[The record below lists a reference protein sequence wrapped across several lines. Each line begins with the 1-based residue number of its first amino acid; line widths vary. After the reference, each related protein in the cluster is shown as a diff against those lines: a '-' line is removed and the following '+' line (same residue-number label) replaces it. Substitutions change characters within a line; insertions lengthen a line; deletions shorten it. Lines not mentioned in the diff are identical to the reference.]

1 MKDEPDESDAGRV
14 NRTSRPIE
22 DPGIG
27 RFVERLREAIG
38 TGSIRAFAARTAMSE
53 GALRTYLRGESFPT
67 LDRLDQI
74 AKAAGRPPGWF
85 IGALESP
92 GTATRLDA
100 GTLRLALEIVEN
112 AASLLGLPPQSS
124 ARAGLV
130 ARVYELIA
138 GASDPTAALP
148 AALQM
153 VRAELAPPPSEP
165 PTPSPRETEPA
176 TFHKFGPTK
185 RL

>member
-1 MKDEPDESDAGRV
+1 MHS
-14 NRTSRPIE
+14 
-22 DPGIG
+22 
-27 RFVERLREAIG
+27 
-38 TGSIRAFAARTAMSE
+38 
-53 GALRTYLRGESFPT
+53 YLGGETFPS

-74 AKAAGRPPGWF
+74 AAAAGRPPGWF
-85 IGALESP
+85 IGATEAP
-92 GTATRLDA
+92 GTASRLDA
-100 GTLRLALEIVEN
+100 GTLRLALELVEN
-112 AASLLGLPPQSS
+112 AASLLGLPPESS

-148 AALQM
+148 DALKL
-153 VRAELAPPPSEP
+153 VRAELAPTPPELP
-165 PTPSPRETEPA
+165 EPSPRETEPA

>member
-1 MKDEPDESDAGRV
+1 MEKHAPTEKG
-14 NRTSRPIE
+14 TSRVFR
-22 DPGIG
+22 DSGIAL
-27 RFVERLREAIG
+27 FAARLREAIG
-38 TGSIRAFAARTAMSE
+38 EESIRSFARRCGLSDAV
-53 GALRTYLRGESFPT
+53 LHVYLRGDTMPT

-74 AKAAGRPPGWF
+74 AAAAGRPPGWF
-85 IGALESP
+85 IGAVDAP

-100 GTLRLALEIVEN
+100 GTLRLALELVEN
-112 AASLLGLPPQSS
+112 AASLLGLPPESS

-148 AALQM
+148 AALQT
-153 VRAELAPPPSEP
+153 VRAELAPTPPEP

-176 TFHKFGPTK
+176 VFHKFTVPK

>member
-1 MKDEPDESDAGRV
+1 MKDDRTESQPGDRKRKSLAIR
-14 NRTSRPIE
+14 
-22 DPGIG
+22 DPGIAT
-27 RFVERLREAIG
+27 FPKRLAEV
-38 TGSIRAFAARTAMSE
+38 TGASSIRGLARKAQLSE
-53 GALRTYLRGESFPT
+53 GVLHSYLGGETFPS

-74 AKAAGRPPGWF
+74 AAAAGRPPGWF
-85 IGALESP
+85 IGALEAP

-100 GTLRLALEIVEN
+100 GTLRLALELVEN
-112 AASLLGLPPQSS
+112 AASLLGLPPESS

-148 AALQM
+148 AALQT
-153 VRAELAPPPSEP
+153 VRAELAPPPPE
-165 PTPSPRETEPA
+165 PRETEPA
-176 TFHKFGPTK
+176 VFHKFTVPK